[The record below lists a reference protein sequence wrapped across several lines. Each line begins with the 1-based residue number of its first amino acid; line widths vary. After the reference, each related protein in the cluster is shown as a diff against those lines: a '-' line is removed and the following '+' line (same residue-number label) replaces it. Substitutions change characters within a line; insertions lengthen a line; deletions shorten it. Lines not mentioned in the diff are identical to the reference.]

1 MERPINCII
10 VEDEARSLNLMKNL
24 LNQIPRVRISGAFRD
39 PEEALAFTRKSP
51 PDLIFLDIKMPKLDG
66 MQFIDILQKE
76 HIIRPFIFVTA
87 YEEYMINALR
97 KSAVDYL
104 LKPVNLKQLQA
115 AIKRFEAQQTPSSAG
130 LVNNQIDRLHTEL
143 LRFNFK
149 YGFEI
154 VPRSEIVLLEA
165 DGNYSLIR
173 LSDHRKLTVSQNIGK
188 FGYLVTHHGFLK
200 IHRSYMINPDYF
212 RKVNRLSRICTLSVE
227 GHEYKA
233 KVSTNGLKT
242 LDDYFTMAG

>member
-1 MERPINCII
+1 MERPITCII

-24 LNQIPRVRISGAFRD
+24 LKQIPRVRISGAFRD
-39 PEEALAFTRKSP
+39 PEEALEFTRKSP

-76 HIIRPFIFVTA
+76 QIIRPFIFVTA

-104 LKPVNLKQLQA
+104 LKPVNIKQLQA
-115 AIKRFEAQQTPSSAG
+115 AIKRFEVQQIPSSAG
-130 LVNNQIDRLHTEL
+130 LVKNQIDKLHTEL

-149 YGFEI
+149 NGFEI

-188 FGYLVTHHGFLK
+188 FGYLVAHHGFLK
-200 IHRSYMINPDYF
+200 VHRSYMINPDFF

-227 GHEYKA
+227 GIEYKA
-233 KVSTNGLKT
+233 KVSTTGLKT
-242 LDDYFTMAG
+242 LDDYFTMVG